1 MAGYARPARKS
12 LSSALRARGGIS
24 RQAAAGTEPESAEG
38 PTEPDV
44 PAEGPSDGAS
54 SPPAE
59 VAEPQP
65 HEAEASPVEATAPAE
80 PTVPEEAEAVSEES
94 EEPSE
99 GSEAAFAQ
107 PTADRTASAPLPV
120 LHEEE
125 EEESTIAAMPV
136 QVEQPD
142 ERAVPDALDGLEEA
156 EELPDRQEV
165 PVEFLD

>member
-1 MAGYARPARKS
+1 M
-12 LSSALRARGGIS
+12 
-24 RQAAAGTEPESAEG
+24 
-38 PTEPDV
+38 
-44 PAEGPSDGAS
+44 
-54 SPPAE
+54 
-59 VAEPQP
+59 
-65 HEAEASPVEATAPAE
+65 
-80 PTVPEEAEAVSEES
+80 SEES

-120 LHEEE
+120 LHEE